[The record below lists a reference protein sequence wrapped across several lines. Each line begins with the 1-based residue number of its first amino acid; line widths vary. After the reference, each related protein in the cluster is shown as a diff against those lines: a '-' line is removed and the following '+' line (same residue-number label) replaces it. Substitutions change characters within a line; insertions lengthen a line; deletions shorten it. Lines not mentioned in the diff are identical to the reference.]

1 MIQPL
6 GAATARAE
14 FERPS
19 TLNAPLF
26 QSLIERLDQERR
38 WVVLDLGAAHA
49 ATIGVFGRLRCRL
62 EIAAIADSLD
72 TLAKVEAEELVQ
84 AAQRLL
90 PAPSADL
97 ADIVLCWDL
106 LNYLEQPSLSALME
120 AIALRGRPGT
130 VVHALMGYAEPQMPA
145 LPGTYVV
152 REDLRIQRLDRQ
164 PDARAA
170 PRYTPDELGR
180 HMPQCRIERGV
191 LLANGMQE
199 FLFVL

>member
-1 MIQPL
+1 VIQPL

-19 TLNAPLF
+19 TLKAPLF
-26 QSLIERLDQERR
+26 QSLLERLDPERR

-49 ATIGVFGRLRCRL
+49 ATVGVFGRFRCRL
-62 EIAAIADSLD
+62 EIAAIAHGLNA
-72 TLAKVEAEELVQ
+72 LATAEADELVQ
-84 AAQRLL
+84 AAERLF
-90 PAPSADL
+90 PAPGIEP

-106 LNYLEQPSLSALME
+106 LNYLERPGLSAIME
-120 AIALRGRPGT
+120 AIAARGRPGT
-130 VVHALMGYAEPQMPA
+130 VMHALMGYAEPLMPA
-145 LPGTYVV
+145 QPGAYVALD
-152 REDLRIQRLDRQ
+152 DLRIQRLNRA

-170 PRYTPDELGR
+170 PRYTPDDLAR